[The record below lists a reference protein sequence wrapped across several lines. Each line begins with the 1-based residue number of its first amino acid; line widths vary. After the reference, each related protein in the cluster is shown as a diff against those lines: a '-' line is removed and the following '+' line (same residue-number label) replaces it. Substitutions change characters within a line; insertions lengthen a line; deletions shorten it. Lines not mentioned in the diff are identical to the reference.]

1 MGMGMA
7 MGMGTDT
14 QEKPPLGTIDPLDP
28 AILQDPYAYYFR
40 LREEA
45 PVFRDPKTGIVAVSS
60 YALVLD
66 VNKKPKIFSSQ
77 FAHLLNSG
85 GAGSLDP
92 EEAAIMA
99 AGLPWADTMLT
110 ADPPSHSRYKRL
122 AMKAFPHTRVAQ
134 MEGYIAETVHRLID
148 GFVDKGAVEFK
159 TGFADYLPSFVIAD
173 ALGVPRSDVPLFHDW
188 LRAGIARLAGNAGRE
203 ERIDSARKEIELQ
216 NYILAAIAERRET
229 PRDDVISDL
238 VHAAM
243 GDSDGER
250 PLTDTE
256 LYCIIQ
262 QIFNA
267 GQETTAHTLT
277 YAIYQLLTHT
287 DQMAAVM
294 ADPSLVPNMAE
305 EALRHLTPT
314 NAMWRVVGED
324 TELGG
329 VKLKAG
335 EPMLLRYGS
344 ANRDEARFT
353 DPDRFDVHRPNARDH
368 MAFGAGIH
376 TCLGAALARKEM
388 VVALPIVLERLKG
401 LRLAD
406 GLNSFR
412 YSPSP
417 LLRGVMELHL
427 RFDGA

>member
-1 MGMGMA
+1 ML
-7 MGMGTDT
+7 
-14 QEKPPLGTIDPLDP
+14 E
-28 AILQDPYAYYFR
+28 
-40 LREEA
+40 
-45 PVFRDPKTGIVAVSS
+45 
-60 YALVLD
+60 
-66 VNKKPKIFSSQ
+66 VNKKPKSFSSA

-99 AGLPWADTMLT
+99 AGLPWIDTMLT
-110 ADPPSHSRYKRL
+110 ADPPAHSRYKRL
-122 AMKAFPHTRVAQ
+122 AMKAFPPIRVAR
-134 MEGYIAETVHRLID
+134 MEPYIAETVHRLID
-148 GFVDKGAVEFK
+148 GFIANGAVEFK
-159 TGFADYLPSFVIAD
+159 ADFADMLPSFVIAD
-173 ALGVPRSDVPLFHDW
+173 ALGVPRDDVPLFHDW

-216 NYILAAIAERRET
+216 NYVLAAIAERRDA
-229 PRDDVISDL
+229 PRDDIISDL
-238 VHAAM
+238 VHAAL
-243 GDSDGER
+243 GENDGER
-250 PLTDTE
+250 PLTDAE

-277 YAIYQLLTHT
+277 YAIYQLLQHP
-287 DQMAAVM
+287 DQMAAMM
-294 ADPSLVPNMAE
+294 AEPSLVPNMAE

-314 NAMWRVVGED
+314 NNMWRVVRED

-329 VKLKAG
+329 IALRAG

-344 ANRDEARFT
+344 ANRDEARFA
-353 DPDRFDVHRPNARDH
+353 DPDSFDIRRANAREH

-376 TCLGAALARKEM
+376 TCLGMALARKEM

-427 RFDGA
+427 RFDPA

>member
-1 MGMGMA
+1 MSA
-7 MGMGTDT
+7 PT
-14 QEKPPLGTIDPLDP
+14 EELLPLGMIDALDP

-60 YALVLD
+60 YALVLE

-99 AGLPWADTMLT
+99 GGLHWVDTMLT

-134 MEGYIAETVHRLID
+134 MESYIAETVHRLID
-148 GFVDKGAVEFK
+148 GFVGTGAVEFK

-173 ALGVPRSDVPLFHDW
+173 ALGVPRGDVPLFHDW
-188 LRAGIARLAGNAGRE
+188 LRAGIARLAGNAGPA

-216 NYILAAIAERRET
+216 NYVLAAIAEWRENQ
-229 PRDDVISDL
+229 RDDVISDL

-243 GDSDGER
+243 GDTDGER

-277 YAIYQLLTHT
+277 YAIYQLLTHP

-314 NAMWRVVGED
+314 NNMWRVVGED
-324 TELGG
+324 TVGGRRTPRGRADAAALRLGQSRRG
-329 VKLKAG
+329 T
-335 EPMLLRYGS
+335 LRGS
-344 ANRDEARFT
+344 
-353 DPDRFDVHRPNARDH
+353 RPFRHSPRQCEGASGLWRGH
-368 MAFGAGIH
+368 PHLPRRGAGPQ
-376 TCLGAALARKEM
+376 GDGGRAAHRAGKAAQPAAGRW
-388 VVALPIVLERLKG
+388 PQQFSI
-401 LRLAD
+401 
-406 GLNSFR
+406 
-412 YSPSP
+412 
-417 LLRGVMELHL
+417 
-427 RFDGA
+427 